1 MSDALNISI
10 RSNIKEI
17 SKSLSDMAFKQIAFI
32 ATKALTELAKEVQAD
47 ESDNIAHTFKKPK
60 AFTKNAVGMRG
71 ARKDNLT
78 ALVFVRP
85 IAARYL
91 DPYETGGDHVLP
103 GSSQAILNPKDIR
116 LNANGQLPRGVL
128 ERLKARP
135 DIFIG
140 PVQTKAGPVNGVWQR
155 PYIRPKGSERG
166 RSHQGGEVRRG
177 ANTTGRLKLLIRF
190 GDALPVNKRLNYRSR
205 AKSLVDRRFDAAF
218 AKAMAEALA
227 TAR

>member
-1 MSDALNISI
+1 MSDAFNISI

-17 SKSLSDMAFKQIAFI
+17 SKSLSDMAFKQIAF
-32 ATKALTELAKEVQAD
+32 ATTKALTELAKEVQAD

-155 PYIRPKGSERG
+155 IPAAKTGA
-166 RSHQGGEVRRG
+166 QLRRRAAAG
-177 ANTTGRLKLLIRF
+177 VKAVGHLKLLIRF

>member
-1 MSDALNISI
+1 MSDVFNISI

-17 SKSLSDMAFKQIAFI
+17 SKNLSDMAFKQINFI
-32 ATKALTELAKEVQAD
+32 AAQALTELAKEVQAD
-47 ESDNIAHTFKKPK
+47 ESDNFAQTFSRPK

-78 ALVFVRP
+78 AIVFVKP

-91 DPYETGGDHVLP
+91 EPYEDGGNHVLP
-103 GSSQAILNPKDIR
+103 GRALLNPKDIK
-116 LNANGQLPRGVL
+116 LNANGQLPRGIL
-128 ERLKARP
+128 ARLKARP

-155 PYIRPKGSERG
+155 IPAAKTGAQLRRRMSRG
-166 RSHQGGEVRRG
+166 VNLGGH
-177 ANTTGRLKLLIRF
+177 LKLLIRF

-205 AKSLVDRRFDAAF
+205 AKSLVDRRFNAAF
-218 AKAMAEALA
+218 AKAMDKALA

>member
-17 SKSLSDMAFKQIAFI
+17 SKSLSDMAFRQIAF
-32 ATKALTELAKEVQAD
+32 ATTTALTELAKEVQAD

-78 ALVFVRP
+78 ALVFVKP

-91 DPYETGGDHVLP
+91 QPYEDGGNHVLP
-103 GSSQAILNPKDIR
+103 GKALLNPKDIK
-116 LNANGQLPRGVL
+116 LNTNGQLPRGIL
-128 ERLKARP
+128 ARLKARP

-140 PVQTKAGPVNGVWQR
+140 PVKTKSGVVNGVWQR
-155 PYIRPKGSERG
+155 AYFRPKGSERG
-166 RSHQGGEVRRG
+166 RSHQGGEVKRG

-205 AKSLVDRRFDAAF
+205 AQSLVDRRFNAVF
-218 AKAMAEALA
+218 A
-227 TAR
+227 TAMDKALTTAK